1 MFLSWFVA
9 QMFSADGT
17 EGRNLLA
24 VLVPPVLRRYLFRE
38 REEVQEGDVR
48 GVERE
53 ASFHEGSVR
62 AYKVSKT
69 YSGKVLLAAGTWLFF
84 NAFLACRYTH
94 FCSAKFV
101 VWLSLFSIF
110 KFGGSI
116 TCFCWFRCTGLA

>member
-1 MFLSWFVA
+1 MLYTIVSPIVEVAYLTAIVFFRSYMFLSWFVA
-9 QMFSADGT
+9 QVFSADGT

-69 YSGKVLLAAGTWLFF
+69 YSGKVLLAAGTFLFF
-84 NAFLACRYTH
+84 
-94 FCSAKFV
+94 
-101 VWLSLFSIF
+101 
-110 KFGGSI
+110 
-116 TCFCWFRCTGLA
+116 